1 VEPPFCHVPCRVTE
15 SRLSR
20 SPIARSSS
28 RPSPPSRS
36 SLACSLLHSSRI
48 VITYVCSYHYC
59 SSPVSL
65 SPSSRMIPISR
76 FHMVLMS
83 FSRSP
88 LPRACPQDSAIFKTS
103 LFVRC
108 SSSVLKST
116 WIPTFPF
123 SPLFVLVVVHDVRPP
138 SSRHRVQCRAT
149 LQPHSQS
156 HESDPRLAIDCPVN
170 REAWT

>member
-1 VEPPFCHVPCRVTE
+1 VTE

-20 SPIARSSS
+20 SPIAHSSS

-36 SLACSLLHSSRI
+36 PLARSLLRSSRI
-48 VITYVCSYHYC
+48 VIAYVCSYHYC

-88 LPRACPQDSAIFKTS
+88 LPRACPQDSVLFKTS

-116 WIPTFPF
+116 WIPIFPL
-123 SPLFVLVVVHDVRPP
+123 SPLFVIVVVHDARPP

-149 LQPHSQS
+149 LQPHSRS
-156 HESDPRLAIDCPVN
+156 HESDPRLAIDRPVD
-170 REAWT
+170 REAGT